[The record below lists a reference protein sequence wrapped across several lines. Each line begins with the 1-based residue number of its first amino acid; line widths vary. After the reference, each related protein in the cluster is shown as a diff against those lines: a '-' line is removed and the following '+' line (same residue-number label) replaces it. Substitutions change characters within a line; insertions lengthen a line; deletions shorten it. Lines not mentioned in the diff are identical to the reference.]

1 MNLDPDV
8 ELARVAHAPELLVV
22 CDFDGVLAP
31 IVAEP
36 GLARPLPEATAAIEA
51 LLALPH
57 TAVALVS
64 GRALADLSLVSQ
76 MPQGVH
82 LVGSHGAEFESG
94 WTDPLSSAQMLLH
107 QQVRE
112 ALAAI
117 VKEKPGVALEVK
129 PASIAVHTRLAPRE
143 VAADVI
149 EAVRHGPATWTGV
162 HTMAGKEVL
171 ELGVVKADKGKALD
185 TLRRQLHADAVVFL
199 GDDVTDE
206 TAFARLTPGD
216 VGIKV
221 GPGQSQALCRVPDP
235 PAAARVLSTLAQ
247 ARRSKS

>member
-1 MNLDPDV
+1 MSSELAGA
-8 ELARVAHAPELLVV
+8 LARVAQTPELLVV

-36 GLARPLPEATAAIEA
+36 GLARPLPQATAAIEA

-64 GRALADLSLVSQ
+64 GRALADLSMISQ
-76 MPQGVH
+76 MPPGVH

-94 WTDPLSSAQMLLH
+94 WSEPLTSPQMLLR
-107 QQVRE
+107 QQIRE
-112 ALAAI
+112 ALEAI
-117 VKEKPGVALEVK
+117 VKEKAGVSLEAK
-129 PASIAVHTRLAPRE
+129 PASIAMHTRLASRE

-149 EAVRHGPATWTGV
+149 EAARQGPATWTGV
-162 HTMAGKEVL
+162 HVMAGKEVL
-171 ELGVVKADKGKALD
+171 EFSVVKADKGQALES
-185 TLRRQLHADAVVFL
+185 LRRQLEATAVVFL

-206 TAFARLTPGD
+206 TAFARLIPGD

-221 GPGQSQALCRVPDP
+221 GPGQSQALYRVPDP
-235 PAAARVLSTLAQ
+235 PAAARVLRTLAE
-247 ARRSKS
+247 ARRATS